1 MQEKPEIFAEKA
13 RFETRFLGRL
23 IIKVQNVFL
32 LDDYF
37 DRLFWEGPFPE
48 KEIANAN
55 CFHQKHNNDQLRKK
69 SEFVSTL

>member
-1 MQEKPEIFAEKA
+1 
-13 RFETRFLGRL
+13 
-23 IIKVQNVFL
+23 VFL

-48 KEIANAN
+48 KEIANAK
-55 CFHQKHNNDQLRKK
+55 CLHQKHNKDQLRKK